1 MKKITLLA
9 TAFLFTFGVM
19 AQTKADDV
27 MKVNTEKHDF
37 GKIKQGVPVDFVFEI
52 KNISNKPVVVEST
65 NASCGCTTPE
75 KPTEPIMPGE
85 SGKIKVQYNAAA
97 VAPFTKDVYIKLV
110 GIDQPKTVQITGE
123 VLSVEAYEAYLKE
136 RENLRIKFLLLTEYS
151 NLLRRRF
158 LFSPDQGKCSLHIWS
173 AVLKLNQVNIS
184 AGILRNALKSHPNLL
199 LFLKPGTP
207 IGHSG

>member
-9 TAFLFTFGVM
+9 TAFLFTLAVT

-27 MKVNTEKHDF
+27 IKVNTVKHDF
-37 GKIKQGVPVDFVFEI
+37 GKIKQGVPVDFVFEV
-52 KNISNKPVVVEST
+52 KNISDKPVVVEST

-123 VLSVEAYEAYLKE
+123 VLTVEAYEAYLKE
-136 RENLRIKFLLLTEYS
+136 
-151 NLLRRRF
+151 
-158 LFSPDQGKCSLHIWS
+158 
-173 AVLKLNQVNIS
+173 
-184 AGILRNALKSHPNLL
+184 KSSKSKN
-199 LFLKPGTP
+199 
-207 IGHSG
+207 